1 MGLVISSTYSKLVNF
16 SAESLSEDINNE
28 IKDLKSRKILS
39 KLLLISSLFIA
50 IISWQLFIKS
60 QRNSLDSVLKM
71 YLELI
76 HYRLDSFIEN
86 RLNRIELF
94 VSKNNDSNKIN
105 FSELNNLGFDLIAL
119 IDNELKIKEVNINSV
134 NELVGT
140 ELGLEEKDH
149 ALLVDVFENNKKII
163 TTNLHLYKP
172 GKEINFFIPIKNTK
186 EILVASIKIKHL
198 MNYLFN
204 DFSNALDI
212 NVFTKE
218 KLLYKNSKRK
228 IKLDNQKNFYWGLE
242 FAPVYQN
249 NNLAI
254 SNTETLNLIISPS
267 DQLIRSLKLFSDK
280 YYLAISML
288 LAFLSY
294 FGIYYLL
301 ISKTY
306 STIIHKLIDKLHK
319 QINKNFLLKN
329 SLIQISRSAEKS
341 IKSKEEQFK
350 FHKSS
355 AYKIMCEAIKS
366 KKEQEDQSKTIKKS
380 SHRLLLALESAGI
393 GTWSWDLENN
403 KIVWDSFIHK
413 IFGIAPNKSIAD
425 YENFLDR
432 VVIEDRERV
441 DNEIKKAIEKNNKLE
456 SNFCI
461 QCPDGIRKHV
471 SLKARIF
478 AGVDK
483 TPIHITGTLQD
494 LSYDINNSL
503 LLNKFF
509 ALPIVMFCIADLRGN
524 FKILNNAWTDTL
536 GYSIQ
541 ELKKY
546 PFMFFVHDEDKEKTQ
561 MEYQLL
567 MGENNYQCINFRN
580 RYRTKNGSYKELI
593 WNAIKAKGDNLIY
606 AIVWEASQEISKRKN
621 SIFQSTNTD
630 SYS

>member
-1 MGLVISSTYSKLVNF
+1 MGLVISSTYNKLVNF
-16 SAESLSEDINNE
+16 STENFSQDIDSEIRN
-28 IKDLKSRKILS
+28 LKSRRILS
-39 KLLLISSLFIA
+39 SLLLISSLLIA
-50 IISWQLFIKS
+50 IVSWQLFINS
-60 QRNSLDSVLKM
+60 QRHNLHSVLKM
-71 YLELI
+71 DLELI
-76 HYRLDSFIEN
+76 HSRLDSFLEN
-86 RLNRIELF
+86 RFNKLELF
-94 VSKNNDSNKIN
+94 VSKTGDSNQID
-105 FSELNNLGFDLIAL
+105 FSELNKLGFDLIAWV
-119 IDNELKIKEVNINSV
+119 DDDLKIKKVNLNSA

-140 ELGLEEKDH
+140 ELGPEEKDH
-149 ALLVDVFENNKKII
+149 LLLVDLIENNKKLI

-172 GKEINFFIPIKNTK
+172 GKELNFFIPAGNTK
-186 EILVASIKIKHL
+186 EVLVASIKIKHL
-198 MNYLFN
+198 MNYIFS
-204 DFSNALDI
+204 DFSNKLDI
-212 NVFTKE
+212 KVFLKQ
-218 KLLYKNSKRK
+218 KLLYQNTKRK
-228 IKLDNQKNFYWGLE
+228 FDLDNQKNFYWGLE
-242 FAPVYQN
+242 FDSIYEN
-249 NNLAI
+249 NHLAI

-267 DQLIRSLKLFSDK
+267 DQLIRSLRLFSDK
-280 YYLAISML
+280 YYLAISL
-288 LAFLSY
+288 LLCFLSY

-306 STIIHKLIDKLHK
+306 SKIIHKLIDKLHK
-319 QINKNFLLKN
+319 QIDKNFLLKN

-366 KKEQEDQSKTIKKS
+366 KKEQEDQSKIIKKS

-441 DNEIKKAIEKNNKLE
+441 DSEIKKAIETNNKLE

-509 ALPIVMFCIADLRGN
+509 ALPIVMFCVADLRGN